1 MTTPAFPLKIMV
13 IMKRAF
19 SLFALFGLL
28 TFPTGLL
35 RANDP
40 GPVATLSFVILKD
53 FNGKPVR
60 NAAVVLHSVSDKGKQ
75 EKGGLELKTDD
86 DGKASYEGVP
96 YGKLRVQVLA
106 HGLQT
111 YGEDYNVDQPSMEI
125 TIKLKRPEGQYS
137 IYDDHSQNK
146 NDQPPQKPNEP

>member
-1 MTTPAFPLKIMV
+1 MTTAAFPLKITSA
-13 IMKRAF
+13 MKRAF
-19 SLFALFGLL
+19 SLFALFALL
-28 TFPTGLL
+28 CFIVAPL
-35 RANDP
+35 RARDDD
-40 GPVATLSFVILKD
+40 GPVSTLSFVILKNE
-53 FNGKPVR
+53 NGKPVR

-86 DGKASYEGVP
+86 EGKANYQGVP
-96 YGKLRVQVLA
+96 YGKIRVQVLA

-111 YGEDYNVDQPSMEI
+111 YGEDYDIEQPSMEI

-146 NDQPPQKPNEP
+146 NDQAQPKQP

>member
-1 MTTPAFPLKIMV
+1 
-13 IMKRAF
+13 MKKAGLGF
-19 SLFALFGLL
+19 VLAGVVLACVAGALWAADDL
-28 TFPTGLL
+28 
-35 RANDP
+35 
-40 GPVATLSFVILKD
+40 GPVATIGFVVIKD

-86 DGKASYEGVP
+86 QGKASYDGVP

-106 HGLQT
+106 RGLQT
-111 YGEDYNVDQPSMEI
+111 FGEDYDVNQPTMEI

-137 IYDDHSQNK
+137 IYDEHPEEKKDQQ
-146 NDQPPQKPNEP
+146 QPPK